1 MVDLRVAG
9 IAPAGWLNAALVGA
23 LALLAWGLLLRAPHV
38 HQVTLASGIGLWSVM
53 TAAMMLPPAVP
64 WVTAMGTV
72 RPDHPR
78 RDLAL
83 FLVGQGG
90 VWLGF
95 CVLAASAQRALGA
108 WVMGHGALPSFA
120 AGLAVVGAG
129 AYQLTPLKGAC
140 LRHCR
145 SPVSYVLSRWD
156 VEWSWA
162 LRAGV
167 VHGATCLGCC
177 WALMGLQLLT
187 GVTHGASMV
196 ALTLVVVAEQVT
208 PWGDWVARGVGTA
221 LLLGGATIL
230 WRG

>member
-1 MVDLRVAG
+1 VARVAR
-9 IAPAGWLNAALVGA
+9 AGWVNAAFVGVIA
-23 LALLAWGLLLRAPHV
+23 ALAWGLLLRAPHV
-38 HQVTLASGIGLWSVM
+38 HQITFASGLVLWSVM
-53 TAAMMLPPAVP
+53 TAAMMLPAAVP

-72 RPDHPR
+72 RPEHPR

-108 WVMGHGALPSFA
+108 WVIDQGALPSLA
-120 AGLAVVGAG
+120 AGLAVAGAG
-129 AYQLTPLKGAC
+129 AYQLTPLKSAC

-145 SPVSYVLSRWD
+145 SPLSYVLSRWD
-156 VEWSWA
+156 VAWSWA

-196 ALTLVVVAEQVT
+196 ALTVVVVAEQTT
-208 PWGDWVARGVGTA
+208 PWGAWVARAVGSA
-221 LLLGGATIL
+221 LLLVGATIV
-230 WRG
+230 WRGWTG

>member
-1 MVDLRVAG
+1 MVLLRVAR
-9 IAPAGWLNAALVGA
+9 IASAGWVNAAIVGV
-23 LALLAWGLLLRAPHV
+23 LAVLAWGLLLGATHV
-38 HQVTLASGIGLWSVM
+38 HQATLASGLVLWSVM
-53 TAAMMLPPAVP
+53 TAAMMLPAAVP

-72 RPDHPR
+72 RPEHPR

-95 CVLAASAQRALGA
+95 CVLAATAQRALDA
-108 WVMGHGALPSFA
+108 WATHRGALPP
-120 AGLAVVGAG
+120 LAVGLTVAGAG
-129 AYQLTPLKGAC
+129 AYQLTPVKGAC

-145 SPVSYVLSRWD
+145 SPLSYVLSRWD
-156 VEWSWA
+156 VAWSWA

-187 GVTHGASMV
+187 GVTHDASMV
-196 ALTLVVVAEQVT
+196 ALTVVVVAEQLT
-208 PWGDWVARGVGTA
+208 PWGARVARAAGIA
-221 LLLGGATIL
+221 LLVLGATIV
-230 WRG
+230 WHG